1 MLTDSDL
8 LEEAETERLSEPDKL
23 LDPRLDSLLETD
35 RLTELDSDKDVDFDD
50 ESLLELRSGFVERDS
65 EAE

>member
-1 MLTDSDL
+1 MLTDSERLVED
-8 LEEAETERLSEPDKL
+8 ETERLSEPDKL

-35 RLTELDSDKDVDFDD
+35 VLTELDSDKDVDFDE

-65 EAE
+65 EAD